1 MLEFD
6 LLLTELYNRILISKM
21 YTSLKKDLVYLKDY
35 DAVAQE
41 SQLYSISGLFS
52 PWTEL
57 KLEGGGEDKAAL
69 KPGGWII

>member
-1 MLEFD
+1 
-6 LLLTELYNRILISKM
+6 M